1 MRVPTSTAV
10 GVGIGVGV
18 GALAGLWA
26 WRRYTPKGPPN
37 TWEEVGVVSEL
48 TVYPL
53 KSGRGVA
60 VEEGRATEFGLASG
74 PARDRSFMVMT
85 SEGTFIT
92 CRQVGRLATVVIKI
106 EGQRVTL
113 SADGEGE
120 VTFDLQEV
128 MGDVKVNQVR
138 IWNQRTRG
146 VDCGDAVANWLS
158 QLLYKGETR
167 VRLLYQGGLVRDRPA
182 RKPDYFEFPQFKPS
196 DRILYADTSSF
207 MVASQSSLDDLNGRL
222 AEPVSM
228 GWFRPNVVV
237 RGARPFDEDDWA
249 FLKIGDVVLRRVK
262 PCERCLLTIVNPAT
276 GERHPQQEPLTTLRT
291 YRCPRGPASLA
302 KAWAQKPVFGLQCGT
317 EQGGAV
323 RLGDKVMVVRASRH
337 PEYKLMDM

>member
-1 MRVPTSTAV
+1 MPRAPAHPYSPGYKREILAYKIVVAASGGERTAERGRENGRLERKQGKQTGFVSMRVPTSTAM

-26 WRRYTPKGPPN
+26 WRRHTPREPPN
-37 TWEEVGVVSEL
+37 TWEEVGVISAL
-48 TVYPL
+48 TLYPL

-106 EGQRVTL
+106 EDQRVTL

-120 VTFDLQEV
+120 VTFDLQQV

-146 VDCGDAVANWLS
+146 VDCGDAVADWLS

-167 VRLLYQGGLVRDRPA
+167 VRLLYQGGLVKDRPA
-182 RKPDYFEFPQFKPS
+182 RKPDYFEFPQFRAS
-196 DRILYADTSSF
+196 DRVREA
-207 MVASQSSLDDLNGRL
+207 
-222 AEPVSM
+222 AEPV
-228 GWFRPNVVV
+228 VVV
-237 RGARPFDEDDWA
+237 GGGEENISLCMRKNCMLCHYLLLASSYYWLIFI
-249 FLKIGDVVLRRVK
+249 FLPSHLYWFY
-262 PCERCLLTIVNPAT
+262 LLCQILSLFFLSFLFPLFGSLPISQFTSST
-276 GERHPQQEPLTTLRT
+276 G
-291 YRCPRGPASLA
+291 
-302 KAWAQKPVFGLQCGT
+302 K
-317 EQGGAV
+317 
-323 RLGDKVMVVRASRH
+323 
-337 PEYKLMDM
+337 

>member
-26 WRRYTPKGPPN
+26 WRRCTPRGPPD

-48 TVYPL
+48 LMYPL
-53 KSGRGVA
+53 KSARGLS

-74 PARDRSFMVMT
+74 ALRDRSFMVMT

-92 CRQVGRLATVVIKI
+92 CRQVGRLATVVFEV

-113 SADGEGE
+113 RADGEGE
-120 VTFDLQEV
+120 VSFDLQEV

-138 IWNQRTRG
+138 IWNQRTCG
-146 VDCGDAVANWLS
+146 ADCGDAVADWLS
-158 QLLYKGETR
+158 RLLYKGETR
-167 VRLLYQGGLVRDRPA
+167 VRLLYQGGLVKDRPA
-182 RKPDYFEFPQFKPS
+182 RKPDYFEFPQFRAS
-196 DRILYADTSSF
+196 DRVLYADTSSF
-207 MVASQSSLDDLNGRL
+207 MVASESSMKDLNGRL
-222 AEPVSM
+222 KEPVSM

-262 PCERCLLTIVNPAT
+262 PCERCVLTIVNPAT
-276 GERHPQQEPLTTLRT
+276 GERHPQQEPLTTLKT
-291 YRCPRGPASLA
+291 YRCPRGPPRLA

-317 EQGGAV
+317 EQGGALKV
-323 RLGDKVMVVRASRH
+323 GDKVMVVRASRH
-337 PEYKLMDM
+337 PEYQVMEM